1 VHDVASLNT
10 MVKRVAGLQDTTDV
24 SNWENKFIKSIVE
37 KTRNGDDTR
46 SLTEKQIDV
55 LERIFNKH
63 FAG

>member
-1 VHDVASLNT
+1 MTSLNT
-10 MVKRVAGLQDTTDV
+10 MVKRCSGLIDTNDV
-24 SNWENKFIKSIVE
+24 SDWESDFLQSIIE
-37 KTRNGDDTR
+37 RTNEGDNTT